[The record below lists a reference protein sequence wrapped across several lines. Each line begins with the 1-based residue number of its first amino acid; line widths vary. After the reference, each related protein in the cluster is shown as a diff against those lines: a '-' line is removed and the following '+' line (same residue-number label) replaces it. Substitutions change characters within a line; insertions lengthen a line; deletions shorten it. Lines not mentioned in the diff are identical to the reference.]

1 MLSMALETRAV
12 WTYVLCHCGWG
23 RSAPIWH
30 VAEPVHSKSDSS
42 DLLPAELRAKYV
54 PEMISYSPTRV
65 NKEKSNEK
73 TQTRDYF
80 STLGSLLKWSIYA
93 LHVYSANAQEHNG
106 NHSVTEIIQ
115 ICYSDIDFL
124 FKYAWLHGPLGR
136 ARLSMP
142 SVFGMDGDID
152 DFKPWEENQ
161 AFQRS
166 EQTQIQ
172 RGPMIHTPQ
181 GPQVF
186 WWSFGPSVLSK
197 WPSLVFFFTLPLS
210 FFFFIYLRGCLCVWV
225 IQWH

>member
-1 MLSMALETRAV
+1 MS
-12 WTYVLCHCGWG
+12 YV
-23 RSAPIWH
+23 I
-30 VAEPVHSKSDSS
+30 VAEAGVLLSGMLLSLFTASVTVQISFRRVESKICTRN
-42 DLLPAELRAKYV
+42 DL
-54 PEMISYSPTRV
+54 IQSYQG
-65 NKEKSNEK
+65 KQGEIEWK

-124 FKYAWLHGPLGR
+124 FKYAWLHGSLGR

-166 EQTQIQ
+166 EHKHRFREVRWFILHKGLRCSDDHLAPVSSQN
-172 RGPMIHTPQ
+172 GLH
-181 GPQVF
+181 
-186 WWSFGPSVLSK
+186 WSFFYPSPFIFFLFTCVVAC
-197 WPSLVFFFTLPLS
+197 VFE
-210 FFFFIYLRGCLCVWV
+210 
-225 IQWH
+225 

>member
-166 EQTQIQ
+166 KHKHRFREVRWFILHKGLRCSDDHLAPVSSQN
-172 RGPMIHTPQ
+172 GLH
-181 GPQVF
+181 
-186 WWSFGPSVLSK
+186 WSFFLPS
-197 WPSLVFFFTLPLS
+197 PFHFFFLFT
-210 FFFFIYLRGCLCVWV
+210 CVV
-225 IQWH
+225 ACVFE